1 MKIEGNNEND
11 LLIKHIFQYCEQFY
25 TYKFDNLNE
34 MDKFLEKTQLIKK
47 LENVIDYSQL

>member
-1 MKIEGNNEND
+1 MTAWSETHFERWS
-11 LLIKHIFQYCEQFY
+11 YCEQFY

-34 MDKFLEKTQLIKK
+34 IDKFLEKTQLIKK